1 MNPGLGGG
9 LLQAQQGS
17 DLPNRISVDIPEH
30 DRRPICERQGLY
42 GLVELRRQLP
52 IQENL
57 FRIPGPAEDRV
68 CQLAVL
74 PETGH
79 PVVQLDLPL
88 SLVLAEPHDAV
99 VHGDSLYPGPDIAL
113 LPEGVNLADNPEQRV
128 LEDLF
133 GVGRVLGVVENDPE
147 EAAGKLIHEG
157 VDDLGVQALETLYQ
171 VPLVQCF
178 RLHHNSTIPESQVQ
192 IQIEFGTPDCY
203 DLNMRTVVFGLSFL
217 VLSLHASGARG
228 QAGRRDLPR
237 PEYER
242 SLTHRED
249 RQNLIRAVFRNG
261 LTLLIEEHPAA
272 PLASVVTHLR
282 GATGA
287 PDDRRRETLLSELLL
302 NNEKLKTL
310 SFEAALKLRP
320 EAGLTGPSFVST
332 APAAHLEGAL
342 KAHAHLLDPPAPTA
356 QELERAVAAVQEQDR
371 MLQHSPRELSRA
383 RLLEGLLPGVGPAT
397 RAEDLHP
404 ALVRLHRE
412 RYHPSRLILSVSG
425 AVLRNQVLEH
435 VARIYGSRPAGTE
448 RVRRRSKKP
457 ESKSWRPS
465 VTRLTYHHMTGKLQQ
480 AHVLL
485 GYSIPGLAH
494 PDHEALLLLA
504 YLLGQGKSSLLHQR
518 LVQPGTAV
526 WSQSR
531 VEADSGTGLFWVSLA
546 ASPGAI
552 DRVEVETLAVVED
565 IKQQGITP
573 GLLNRAKALLVKDF
587 YRDQNSLP
595 RRAVRQARM
604 EAAGR
609 FWQGPEAVG
618 RIQSMTPARVREA
631 ASKYL
636 KLDRLSVLEYYPAT
650 AEKRTFSASSFQ
662 EMLDLLVPPATLRQQ
677 DSPLKSAR
685 GDDFAPVRFQP
696 RFSRPEF
703 KSTSILR
710 GPSVYFQEEHT
721 APLVHLGVFF
731 PGGRIQESAGNAG
744 ITELMVR
751 STLRQAVE
759 EKGELRWYD
768 LELMGT
774 DIQVVN
780 ELDFFGLRCTALS
793 RHLPQILEFL
803 INWYRESTLDKQ
815 SLHLERQQLLAEI
828 RSWQDDD
835 RSRPLRRTRSLLYG
849 SHPYGLDRLGTWESV
864 SRLELQNVDEWLRIR
879 MQGVHPWIFILGD
892 IEGTSFLDDFISQ
905 LANSRYQR
913 RWAVR
918 KDEEEEIEE
927 EPSQSDPEP
936 AIVER
941 EGVVMVGLPGP
952 SYGTRDSYVAD
963 VWKHLLLSP
972 QIRDLVPAGSPAL
985 SDPDLHFQS
994 TLSRGALFASV
1005 SSIEGREKEARREL
1019 LALLSSLP
1027 KVQFSRNDVLSAIV
1041 GAITHHHALRQDRQN
1056 LLLQLALKAFSS
1068 TDSRSPREYVSVIRN
1083 VTPSHIRSFANRYFP
1098 GTDQGGS

>member
-1 MNPGLGGG
+1 
-9 LLQAQQGS
+9 
-17 DLPNRISVDIPEH
+17 
-30 DRRPICERQGLY
+30 
-42 GLVELRRQLP
+42 
-52 IQENL
+52 
-57 FRIPGPAEDRV
+57 
-68 CQLAVL
+68 
-74 PETGH
+74 
-79 PVVQLDLPL
+79 
-88 SLVLAEPHDAV
+88 
-99 VHGDSLYPGPDIAL
+99 
-113 LPEGVNLADNPEQRV
+113 
-128 LEDLF
+128 
-133 GVGRVLGVVENDPE
+133 
-147 EAAGKLIHEG
+147 
-157 VDDLGVQALETLYQ
+157 
-171 VPLVQCF
+171 
-178 RLHHNSTIPESQVQ
+178 
-192 IQIEFGTPDCY
+192 
-203 DLNMRTVVFGLSFL
+203 MRAVVFGLSIL
-217 VLSLHASGARG
+217 VLSLPVSGAQR

-237 PEYER
+237 SEYER

-272 PLASVVTHLR
+272 PLAAVVTYRR
-282 GATGA
+282 GSAET
-287 PDDRRRETLLSELLL
+287 PDDRRRERLLSELLL
-302 NNEKLKTL
+302 SNDELKTL
-310 SFEAALKLRP
+310 SFESALQLSA
-320 EAGLTGPSFVST
+320 EEGLAGPTYVST
-332 APAAHLEGAL
+332 APADHLEDAL

-356 QELERAVAAVQEQDR
+356 LELERAVAAVQERDR
-371 MLQHSPRELSRA
+371 MLQHSPQELSRA
-383 RLLEGLLPGVGPAT
+383 MLLESLLPGGGTANPPA
-397 RAEDLHP
+397 DLRES
-404 ALVRLHRE
+404 LIRLHQE

-425 AVLRNQVLEH
+425 AVLRSQVLEH
-435 VARIYGSRPAGTE
+435 VARIYGSRPAGTV
-448 RVRRRSKKP
+448 RVPRPVKKP
-457 ESKSWRPS
+457 ASATWSPS
-465 VTRLTYHHMTGKLQQ
+465 VTRLTYRHLTGDLQQ

-494 PDHEALLLLA
+494 PDHEALLLLT
-504 YLLGQGKSSLLHQR
+504 YLLGHGKSSLLHQR

-531 VEADSGTGLFWVSLA
+531 VEADSGTGLFRISLA
-546 ASPGAI
+546 GSPERI

-573 GLLNRAKALLVKDF
+573 GLLNRAKALYVKDF
-587 YRDQNSLP
+587 YRDQNSL
-595 RRAVRQARM
+595 RQRAVRQAGM

-609 FWQGPEAVG
+609 FWEGPETADRV
-618 RIQSMTPARVREA
+618 QSMTPARVREA

-636 KLDRLSVLEYYPAT
+636 NLNRLAVLEYYPAT
-650 AEKRTFSASSFQ
+650 AEKRTFTAASFR
-662 EMLDLLVPPATLRQQ
+662 EALDVLLPPATLRQQ
-677 DSPLKSAR
+677 DSPLRSAR
-685 GDDFAPVRFQP
+685 GDDFEPVRFEP

-780 ELDFFGLRCTALS
+780 EPDFFGLRCTALS
-793 RHLPQILEFL
+793 RHLPEILEFL
-803 INWYRESTLDKQ
+803 IEWYRESALDKE
-815 SLHLERQQLLAEI
+815 SLILERQQLLAEI
-828 RSWQDDD
+828 RTWQDDE
-835 RSRPLRRTRSLLYG
+835 RSRPLQRTRSLLYR
-849 SHPYGLDRLGTWESV
+849 SHPYGLDRLGTWDSV
-864 SRLELQNVDEWLRIR
+864 SRLELGNVDEWLRIR

-918 KDEEEEIEE
+918 KGEEEELEE
-927 EPSQSDPEP
+927 EPSRAGLEP
-936 AIVER
+936 AVVEH

-952 SYGTRDSYVAD
+952 AYGTRDSYVAD

-972 QIRDLVPAGSPAL
+972 QIRDLVSAESPTL
-985 SDPDLHFQS
+985 SDPDLQLQS

-1005 SSIEGREKEARREL
+1005 SSVEGQEKKARHEL
-1019 LALLSSLP
+1019 MTLLSNLP
-1027 KVQFSRNDVLSAIV
+1027 SVQFSRNDILSAIV
-1041 GAITHHHALRQDRQN
+1041 GAITRHHALRQDRQN
-1056 LLLQLALKAFSS
+1056 QLLELALRAFSN
-1068 TDSRSPREYVSVIRN
+1068 TGSRSPRGYVSVIRN